1 MNVTVATSGSAVS
14 LACCRSAVAGP
25 ADDSPDHRP
34 AGDHREG
41 SVWGGVAGKVA
52 RRGRGGEDLLLQRRE
67 VVVSRSRDLSDDH
80 AQTREHLGLHCRG
93 QQRYESRDAHTD

>member
-52 RRGRGGEDLLLQRRE
+52 RRGRGGEDLLLQRGALLVQRG
-67 VVVSRSRDLSDDH
+67 RDLPDNH
-80 AQTREHLGLHCRG
+80 AAPREHPRIHC
-93 QQRYESRDAHTD
+93 SRQ